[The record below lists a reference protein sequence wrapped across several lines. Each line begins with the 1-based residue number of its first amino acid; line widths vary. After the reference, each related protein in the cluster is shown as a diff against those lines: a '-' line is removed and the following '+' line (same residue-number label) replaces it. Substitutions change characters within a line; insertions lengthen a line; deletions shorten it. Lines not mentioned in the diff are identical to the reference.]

1 MLKTLKN
8 SLARGTKAL
17 CHRRVYFFMM
27 LVFPLMSI
35 WFFADLMT
43 EGLPLPVPVEVVDLD
58 QSSMSRQTI
67 RTLNANQFVTISQDA
82 QSYRDAMDKMNRGEI
97 FGFFFIPRDFQ
108 QHAIAGDKPTL
119 MFYTNMAYFVPG
131 TMSFKGFKQ
140 TAVTATGGLV
150 TMTLTSVGV
159 DESTVG
165 SMLQPVVVQSH
176 PIGNPCLNY
185 GIYLNNSFVPGMLAL
200 FIMLT
205 TAFSVCDEIK
215 RGTSVAWLRNSGNS
229 MITALMGKL
238 LPQTVIWSVVGIFTQ
253 VLFYKYLQ
261 YPCNAPLGYMI
272 VAMLLLIVSSQAF
285 AVICCEIMP
294 NLRMS
299 LILCALTGILS
310 FSILGFSFP
319 VEQMYGGIAIF
330 SWIMPLRYYFLIYID
345 QALNGYPLYYSR
357 LYYAAM
363 CIFPVVALIGLPR
376 LKKRCLKPIYV
387 P

>member
-1 MLKTLKN
+1 MLKIFIN

-17 CHRRVYFFMM
+17 CHRRVFFFMM

-35 WFFADLMT
+35 WFFSDLMS

-67 RTLNANQFVTISQDA
+67 RTLNSNQFVTIEQDA
-82 QSYRDAMDKMNRGEI
+82 QSYQEALMKMKRGEI
-97 FGFFFIPRDFQ
+97 FGFFYIPRDFQ
-108 QHAIAGDKPTL
+108 KHAIAGDNPTL
-119 MFYTNMAYFVPG
+119 MFYTNMVYFVPG

-140 TAVTATGGLV
+140 TAVTTTGGLV
-150 TMTLTSVGV
+150 TVTLVSAGV
-159 DESTVG
+159 DKATVG
-165 SMLQPVVVQSH
+165 AMLQPVVVQSH
-176 PIGNPCLNY
+176 PIGNPWLNY
-185 GIYLNNSFVPGMLAL
+185 SIYLNNSFVPGMLAL

-215 RGTSVAWLRNSGNS
+215 RGTSVMWLKNSGNS
-229 MITALMGKL
+229 MITALTGKL
-238 LPQTVIWSVVGIFTQ
+238 LPQTVIWSVIGIFTQ
-253 VLFYKYLQ
+253 VLFYRYLH
-261 YPCNAPLGYMI
+261 YPCNAPLSHMI
-272 VAMLLLIVSSQAF
+272 WAMILLIVSSQAF
-285 AVICCEIMP
+285 AVICCEILP

-345 QALNGYPLYYSR
+345 QALNGYALYYSR
-357 LYYAAM
+357 IYYATL
-363 CIFPVVALIGLPR
+363 CIFPILALIGLPR